1 MPFPLKSALKD
12 KFSYYLFLLI
22 IILGFFLRL
31 YHYFIDRS
39 LWLDEGYL
47 SSSLLR
53 FNYLQLVTQPLDYQ
67 QKAPVGFLLLV
78 KLCLNIFG
86 HNEYGLRVVPLVS
99 GLLSILLFIP
109 VTKYF
114 LKRTGILVAMAILCI
129 SPAFVYHSVEVKQ
142 YSTELLCSI
151 LLFYMMIK
159 YRSLNH
165 IKAIII
171 WSLGGATVLWFSFSA
186 IFITGGIGL
195 GLSIYYLFNKQWD
208 IFFKS
213 LIPFITWLISFIL
226 LFVFFI
232 NKTPDAEWVVNWF
245 RFYGDFMPLPPKSL
259 SDLTWF
265 FTSFY
270 RMLDYPLGLL
280 WNFLDPGSQTHVYSP
295 LIKMPFLPF
304 ILLAA
309 GIYYSFKSS
318 RRDFSVLIV
327 PVLLVLLA
335 SGLELYPLTERFWL
349 FLTPIFLI
357 FIGIGLEGLVKIKS
371 LQSLR
376 IVIVFLLL
384 ISPLI
389 QSIQSIANSATFY
402 KHKKSYLKESLDV
415 IDREYKYGDAV
426 YVYWNELP
434 GFKVYEKLRRYKFNA
449 IYGQDFRWVSTDL
462 IDYNTKLSSDFKKIK
477 NNKRVWVI
485 FNNKFLSNVGDPI
498 NMPKWYYENK
508 SLPAANLKT
517 ELSKIGKIIKTSTT
531 ADVSVYLYQ
540 ITNQHYKI
548 IPR

>member
-1 MPFPLKSALKD
+1 MPFPKKSALKD

-31 YHYFIDRS
+31 YHYFINRS

-53 FNYLQLVTQPLDYQ
+53 FNYLQLITEPLDYQ
-67 QKAPVGFLLLV
+67 QKAPVGFLLVV
-78 KLCLNIFG
+78 KLFLNIFG
-86 HNEYGLRVVPLVS
+86 HNEYGLRFVPLVS
-99 GLLSILLFIP
+99 GLLSILIFIP

-114 LKRTGILVAMAILCI
+114 LKSIGILVALTILCI
-129 SPAFVYHSVEVKQ
+129 SPAFVYHSVEIKQ

-151 LLFYMMIK
+151 LSFYMLIK
-159 YRSLNH
+159 YKALNH

-171 WSLGGATVLWFSFSA
+171 WSLGGAAVLWFSYSA

-195 GLSIYYLFNKQWD
+195 GLSIYYLFNKQWG

-259 SDLTWF
+259 SDLSWF

-280 WNFLDPGSQTHVYSP
+280 WNFIDSGSKVHYYAP
-295 LIKMPFLPF
+295 FIKMPFLPF

-318 RRDFSVLIV
+318 HQDFSVLIV
-327 PVLLVLLA
+327 PVILVLLA

-357 FIGIGLEGLVKIKS
+357 FIGTGLEGLIKIKS
-371 LQSLR
+371 LQS
-376 IVIVFLLL
+376 IKIIIVFLLL

-389 QSIQSIANSATFY
+389 QSFQSITNSATFY
-402 KHKKSYLKESLDV
+402 KHKKSYQKESLDM
-415 IDREYKYGDAV
+415 INQGYKDGDAV

-434 GFKVYEKLRRYKFNA
+434 GFKVYEKLKAYKFNA
-449 IYGQDFRWVSTDL
+449 IEGQDFRWNSANLV
-462 IDYNTKLSSDFKKIK
+462 DYNTKLRSDFKKFK

-485 FNNKFLSNVGDPI
+485 FNHKFLSNVGDPI
-498 NMPKWYYENK
+498 SMPKWYYENK
-508 SLPAANLKT
+508 DLPAANLQT
-517 ELSKIGKIIKTSTT
+517 ELSKIAKVIKTSAT
-531 ADVSVYLYQ
+531 ADVSVYLFQ
-540 ITNQHYKI
+540 INKSTL
-548 IPR
+548 